1 MRKIFVLLVSC
12 LAMGA
17 MAQSEEVAFS
27 HTVENSL
34 KKEVKDMPVVVSLKD
49 YGDVQSAVVKLNGE
63 EIPSQLDDLDKDGT
77 FDELAFVSDF
87 KKKEKKT
94 FSITLSNMGEQKEYT
109 PRTFAELMLRNPKVK
124 VKNQQD
130 IYLQEIS
137 VTPDTK
143 DPYHLVHHHGVAFE
157 SELIAIRIYYD
168 QRQTL
173 DLYGKLK
180 KRLEIKDTQFYTLDE
195 QKAAGYGDD
204 VLWVGNTFGLGA
216 LWGWNGSEPTMIDD
230 VQNRIQRIIA
240 TGPVRTI
247 VEVEARGW
255 KAAADKPRLNMK
267 IRYTLWAGHRDVD
280 VYASFSR
287 DVRDM
292 LFSTGVINVK
302 DSKEWNNGKDIRGCW
317 GTDWP
322 TGANDSVGHKRETVG
337 LGVKIPQKYIV
348 SMEPANVNNYAYV
361 IRPDENNEIH
371 YQVAYCSKNEE
382 FATWDEDTWFE
393 WLKQW

>member
-1 MRKIFVLLVSC
+1 MRKIFVLFVSC

-216 LWGWNGSEPTMIDD
+216 LRGWNGSEPTMIDD

-247 VEVEARGW
+247 VEVEDRGW
-255 KAAADKPRLNMK
+255 KATADKPRLNMK

>member
-77 FDELAFVSDF
+77 FDELAFVCDF

-216 LWGWNGSEPTMIDD
+216 LRGWNGSEPTMIDD

-247 VEVEARGW
+247 VEVEDRGW
-255 KAAADKPRLNMK
+255 KATADKPRLNMK

>member
-216 LWGWNGSEPTMIDD
+216 LRGWNGSEPTMIDD

-247 VEVEARGW
+247 VEVEDRGW

>member
-1 MRKIFVLLVSC
+1 MRKIFVLFVSC

-216 LWGWNGSEPTMIDD
+216 LRGWNGSEPTMIDD

-247 VEVEARGW
+247 VEVEDRGW

>member
-1 MRKIFVLLVSC
+1 MRKIFVLFVSC

-143 DPYHLVHHHGVAFE
+143 DPYHIVHHHGVAFE

-216 LWGWNGSEPTMIDD
+216 LRGWNGSEPTMIDD

-247 VEVEARGW
+247 VEVEDRGW